1 MPEHSNV
8 AAAIP
13 SEPRTAY
20 SAPCLQVDP
29 ADEEAKGGSG
39 AVGKMLLSSGDK
51 QLALLCYVPDDKLEK
66 VNASEWMKATLASC
80 KGEFVSG
87 DGKVAVGVSVGDG
100 KEKFPLKVRPASL
113 HQEEDG
119 TDSARWLTNRLRSPA
134 PAGAALPKR
143 YCGSATTKARRR

>member
-1 MPEHSNV
+1 
-8 AAAIP
+8 
-13 SEPRTAY
+13 
-20 SAPCLQVDP
+20 
-29 ADEEAKGGSG
+29 
-39 AVGKMLLSSGDK
+39 MLLSSGDK

-100 KEKFPLKVRPASL
+100 KEKFPLKVRPAPP

-119 TDSARWLTNRLRSPA
+119 TDSARWLTIDCAA
-134 PAGAALPKR
+134 PPPRAPPFR
-143 YCGSATTKARRR
+143 SATASRQPRRPGDADGVRATAGQRLLPGGVGKLAQGEGPLPPGRR